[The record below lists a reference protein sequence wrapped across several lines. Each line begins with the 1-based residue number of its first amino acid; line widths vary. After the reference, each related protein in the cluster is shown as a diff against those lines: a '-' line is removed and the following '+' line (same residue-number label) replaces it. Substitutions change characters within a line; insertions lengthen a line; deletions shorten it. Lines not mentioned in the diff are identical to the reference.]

1 MPVPGRHCVHNT
13 VPLLQKLLL
22 NRLVGQQR
30 PWGWWYRDGLEPE
43 PGSMITLP
51 GQPINPHDRIYP
63 EEMIQTGIS
72 PIDVMNSIA
81 RGQKIPIF
89 SAAGL
94 PHNEVRDV
102 QPRTRDNQR
111 PGLLGE
117 HEHFCAKQRVGIAS
131 IYPAGASRPL
141 KVSVA

>member
-1 MPVPGRHCVHNT
+1 M
-13 VPLLQKLLL
+13 LQKRLL

-30 PWGWWYRDGLEPE
+30 PWGSVVQDGLEPE
-43 PGSMITLP
+43 PGSTLTLP

-94 PHNEVRDV
+94 PHNEVRD
-102 QPRTRDNQR
+102 
-111 PGLLGE
+111 
-117 HEHFCAKQRVGIAS
+117 A
-131 IYPAGASRPL
+131 
-141 KVSVA
+141 

>member
-1 MPVPGRHCVHNT
+1 MLELEATPGTIQMKGNFIFKLHLICNMHKRTGRDTCAWVPLCPQSA
-13 VPLLQKLLL
+13 VPLLQRLLL
-22 NRLVGQQR
+22 RLADRHLG
-30 PWGWWYRDGLEPE
+30 GWWYRDGLEPE
-43 PGSMITLP
+43 PSSMITPP

-94 PHNEVRDV
+94 PHNEVR
-102 QPRTRDNQR
+102 TRDNPR
-111 PGLLGE
+111 PGLPGE
-117 HEHFCAKQRVGIAS
+117 
-131 IYPAGASRPL
+131 Y
-141 KVSVA
+141 